1 MIWIIVIVIIGVIIY
16 AISKN
21 NSTNSSQTS
30 YNKENVNA
38 ANIVDSSN
46 FTNYWTHL
54 KNQMPQKAFAIESLT
69 GRDLSKLSDKDAFEI
84 AQSIERWS
92 NIAGKPISQ
101 LKESF
106 LSELKPVIDE
116 LGLEAMI
123 ERTKQERDKEAKTFN
138 ISRDNTICAIMLE
151 SLIKMKTNNELQ
163 PVQDGGAMP
172 PEGAPVE
179 APMEEDELREKALN
193 ALNSIIPSNKRGEM
207 NKDVAWLM
215 AVLQVAAMAVENQND
230 EAAMA
235 VCYAFIELA
244 QGGRNRIIGCSSA
257 DEDEFTEKALNALN
271 SIIPSD
277 KRGEFLQVVAMAVEN
292 QDPEAAMA
300 VCHAFIDLAQG
311 GRNRIIGCSSADE
324 DEFTEKALALYSIT
338 PSNKRGEM
346 NKDVAWLMADL
357 IISMIKNGKIYDR
370 FPFPTDVRQGLD
382 NLISEIKNSSMSS
395 STIEDILDD
404 VQQDF
409 INSFGD

>member
-257 DEDEFTEKALNALN
+257 DEDEFTEKAL
-271 SIIPSD
+271 
-277 KRGEFLQVVAMAVEN
+277 
-292 QDPEAAMA
+292 
-300 VCHAFIDLAQG
+300 
-311 GRNRIIGCSSADE
+311 
-324 DEFTEKALALYSIT
+324 ALYSIT